1 MIEEVPLP
9 LTPGQRFWRLLKPDR
24 KEIWNVYTY
33 SVVSVLVNLSLPL
46 GIQAI
51 INLIQGGRVTTSW
64 IVLVGLVVLGVLI
77 SGLLQISQLR
87 ITENLQQK
95 IFTRA
100 AFEFSYRIPR
110 IKMEALYRHYVPELM
125 NRFFDIVT
133 VQKGLAKMLID
144 FSSATLNVVFG
155 LVLLSLYHPFFILFS
170 LILMVLVFGV
180 FRLTINRGLRTSL
193 KESKHK
199 YQVVHWLEEL
209 ARTHTTFKLA
219 GATDLPLHRTDGHVA
234 DYLRERENH
243 FRVLVQQFGL
253 MVVFK
258 ALVTTGL
265 LLLGGIL
272 VMDQQMNIGQFVAA
286 EIIILIVL
294 ASVEK
299 LVLTME
305 TVYDVLT
312 ALEKVGQVTDLE
324 LESRSD
330 QAIVLPDA
338 PEGLTVRLQQVSFS
352 YPDQTRPV
360 LDGLSLTVEPGDR
373 LLVLGGNGSG
383 KSTLLNMLAGLY
395 EPQTGAISYDGLPR
409 GNLDLTALRSQIGDC
424 LIQEHLFQGTLLE
437 NISMGRKEAT
447 LENVQWA
454 MHHLN
459 LEDFV
464 RSLPQGYN
472 TVLDPQ
478 GKKLARSTVQKLLL
492 ARSIAD
498 KPRMLLLDDPFE
510 QIAAEDRQ
518 RIMAFLA
525 APDHRWT
532 LVVSAPDQG
541 LQGLCTKVLRLE
553 RGRIVE
559 PSSANQPGDS
569 TLNEDPLHH
578 A

>member
-1 MIEEVPLP
+1 MANDGPLP
-9 LTPGQRFWRLLKPDR
+9 LSPGQRFWRLLKPDR

-51 INLIQGGRVTTSW
+51 INLIQGGKVTTSW
-64 IVLVGLVVLGVLI
+64 IVLIGLVVLGVLI
-77 SGLLQISQLR
+77 TGLLQISQLR
-87 ITENLQQK
+87 ITENLQKK

-110 IKMEALYRHYVPELM
+110 VKMEALYKHYVPELM

-144 FSSATLNVVFG
+144 FSSATLNVFFG
-155 LVLLSLYHPFFILFS
+155 LILLSLYHPFFILFS

-180 FRLTINRGLRTSL
+180 FRLTINRGLRTSI

-219 GATDLPLHRTDGHVA
+219 GVTDLPLHRTDGHVG

-243 FRVLVQQFGL
+243 FRVLIQQYGL
-253 MVVFK
+253 MVIFK
-258 ALVTTGL
+258 ALVTSGL
-265 LLLGGIL
+265 LVLGGIL

-286 EIIILIVL
+286 EIIILLIL

-299 LVLTME
+299 LVQTME

-312 ALEKVGQVTDLE
+312 ALEKVGQVTDLP
-324 LESRSD
+324 LETRSD
-330 QAIVLPDA
+330 EAIVLPDA
-338 PEGLTVRLQQVSFS
+338 PEGLTVKLDKVSFT
-352 YPDQTRPV
+352 YPDQNRPV
-360 LDGLSLTVEPGDR
+360 LDDLSLEVKPGER
-373 LLVLGGNGSG
+373 LLLLGGNGSG

-395 EPQTGAISYDGLPR
+395 EPEHGGISYDGLPR

-437 NISMGRKEAT
+437 NIAMGRRDAT

-454 MHHLN
+454 VEHLN
-459 LEDFV
+459 LSEFV

-478 GKKLARSTVQKLLL
+478 GKKLPRSTVQKLLL

-498 KPRMLLLDDPFE
+498 KPRLLLLDDPFE
-510 QIAAEDRQ
+510 QIAAADRE
-518 RIMAFLA
+518 RIMRFLTD
-525 APDHRWT
+525 PKQRWT
-532 LVVSAPDQG
+532 LVVSAPDPLLPG
-541 LQGLCTKVLRLE
+541 MCSRSLHLVD
-553 RGRIVE
+553 GRIYE
-559 PSSANQPGDS
+559 SQDR
-569 TLNEDPLHH
+569 LNPDHPLNAEDTGH

>member
-1 MIEEVPLP
+1 M
-9 LTPGQRFWRLLKPDR
+9 
-24 KEIWNVYTY
+24 
-33 SVVSVLVNLSLPL
+33 
-46 GIQAI
+46 
-51 INLIQGGRVTTSW
+51 TTSW
-64 IVLVGLVVLGVLI
+64 IVLIGLVVLGVLLT
-77 SGLLQISQLR
+77 GLLQISQLR

-110 IKMEALYRHYVPELM
+110 VKMEALYKHYVPELM

-133 VQKGLAKMLID
+133 VQKGLSKMLID
-144 FSSATLNVVFG
+144 FSSATLNVIFG
-155 LVLLSLYHPFFILFS
+155 LLLLSLYHPFFILFS
-170 LILMVLVFGV
+170 VILMFLVFAV

-209 ARTHTTFKLA
+209 ARTQTTFKLA

-243 FRVLVQQFGL
+243 FRVLVQQYGL
-253 MVVFK
+253 MVIFK
-258 ALVTTGL
+258 ALVTAGL
-265 LLLGGIL
+265 LILGGIL

-286 EIIILIVL
+286 EIIILLIL

-299 LVLTME
+299 LVQTME

-324 LESRSD
+324 LEPHSS
-330 QAIVLPDA
+330 ASIVLPDS
-338 PEGLTVRLQQVSFS
+338 PIGLSVQMEAVSFT

-360 LDGLSLTVEPGDR
+360 LDNLSLSLAPGDR
-373 LLVLGGNGSG
+373 LLIMGGNGSG

-395 EPQTGAISYDGLPR
+395 EPHSGALSYDGMPR

-437 NISMGRKEAT
+437 NIAMGRKDAT
-447 LENVQWA
+447 LENVKWA
-454 MHHLN
+454 VQHMN

-464 RSLPQGYN
+464 RSLPNGYN

-478 GKKLARSTVQKLLL
+478 GKKLPRSTVQKLLL

-498 KPRMLLLDDPFE
+498 KPRLLLIDDPFE
-510 QIAAEDRQ
+510 QIAAEDRE
-518 RIMAFLA
+518 RIMRFLT
-525 APDHRWT
+525 DSQHRWT
-532 LVVSAPDQG
+532 LVISASDP
-541 LQGLCTKVLRLE
+541 LLLGLCGKALRLE
-553 RGRIVE
+553 QGRISNQSGTS
-559 PSSANQPGDS
+559 PLSGQSSIDQ
-569 TLNEDPLHH
+569 
-578 A
+578 